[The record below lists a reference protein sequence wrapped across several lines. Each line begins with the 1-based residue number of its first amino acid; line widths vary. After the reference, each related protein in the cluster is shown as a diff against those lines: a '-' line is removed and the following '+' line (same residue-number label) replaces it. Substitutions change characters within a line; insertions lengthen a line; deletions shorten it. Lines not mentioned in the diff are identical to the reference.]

1 MNRVLVWK
9 VIRINT
15 WDELITKIESIKSNK
30 MAYRGQSNSKY
41 NLESSLKR
49 EVVLFESQK
58 RHEETTE

>member
-1 MNRVLVWK
+1 VNRVLVWK